1 MKNSQHP
8 TIRAEIASLQ
18 QQVKHLDLPGSI
30 KREGRTAAQVDT
42 FKAVNYPIQAL
53 GAAERQLL
61 ALNSE
66 QQQARQHRID
76 AEREIACVTRDID
89 HLNRMLNADVR
100 ASQAQTAIAELAPLA
115 DAAQNAVGIAQSI
128 HAEIESLVATEALA
142 LDRAKSD
149 AAGAVLS
156 QIKAGK
162 SGTLPSVSRDR
173 LDALTLALEAAAAE
187 LLDAQEALAE
197 GASKLADAKHAH
209 AICTVPVT
217 CSITSLSDSSSS
229 APSPHATTDQR
240 TTSWALSIWL
250 SLDSSMTR
258 LKFDDIK
265 QCNFQF

>member
-128 HAEIESLVATEALA
+128 HAEIEILVATEALA

-149 AAGAVLS
+149 AASAVLS

-162 SGTLPSVSRDR
+162 AGTLPSVSRDR
-173 LDALTLALEAAAAE
+173 LDALTLAQEAAAAE

-197 GASKLADAKHAH
+197 CASKLADAKHEQAEAAADLTGRALH
-209 AICTVPVT
+209 LA
-217 CSITSLSDSSSS
+217 SHEFAS
-229 APSPHATTDQR
+229 AWHHHQTTADVCGRQ
-240 TTSWALSIWL
+240 
-250 SLDSSMTR
+250 
-258 LKFDDIK
+258 FDEPDVDTLVW
-265 QCNFQF
+265 QLAREAESAEVDAD

>member
-8 TIRAEIASLQ
+8 TIRAEIATLQ
-18 QQVKHLDLPGSI
+18 QQIKHLDLPGRI
-30 KREGRTAAQVDT
+30 NREDRAAAQVDSL
-42 FKAVNYPIQAL
+42 KAANRQIQAL

-61 ALNSE
+61 ALGAE
-66 QQQARQHRID
+66 HQQAREHHIG
-76 AEREIACVTRDID
+76 AEREIASVNREIC
-89 HLNRMLNADVR
+89 HLTRMLNAYARV
-100 ASQAQTAIAELAPLA
+100 AGAHTAIAALAPLA

-173 LDALTLALEAAAAE
+173 LDALTLALEAAAAK
-187 LLDAQEALAE
+187 LLDAQEASAE

-229 APSPHATTDQR
+229 APSPYATTDQR
-240 TTSWALSIWL
+240 PISWALSIWL

-265 QCNFQF
+265 QCNFPF